1 MHYFGAE
8 GKMNEANG
16 TNNVDPIDTIIVDPI
31 DTIIVFGPKPSCYF
45 WPSTKWT

>member
-16 TNNVDPIDTIIVDPI
+16 TNNVNPI
-31 DTIIVFGPKPSCYF
+31 DTIIVFGPKRNYCF
-45 WPSTKWT
+45 